1 MSFDDEDWDDEEE
14 DFDEESEEAVR
25 LALVARFAKGAAATP
40 FLSRL
45 GEPLEAEE
53 VALAGEYCAAL
64 GFPEAAVAPV
74 ESFEGAAEAGETLG
88 YDTAAWEA
96 AEQLRVGLQSR
107 AQELLGEEMVEG
119 ALQDMIAYLAV
130 AVQDAVREAGA
141 AFDVEDEGLLN
152 AVAGTLLR
160 ACHNAA
166 LVLLAGE
173 DETHALA
180 LEYRLFELG
189 RWPVA
194 LTGSTLHLF

>member
-1 MSFDDEDWDDEEE
+1 MQFDDDDWDDEDE
-14 DFDEESEEAVR
+14 DEESEEAAR
-25 LALVARFAKGAAATP
+25 LTLLARFAKGAAGAP

-45 GEPLEAEE
+45 GEPITAPEAD
-53 VALAGEYCAAL
+53 LAQTFCAAL
-64 GFPEAAVAPV
+64 GFPDAVVVPV
-74 ESFEGAAEAGETLG
+74 ESFEAAAEAGETLG

-96 AEQLRVGLQSR
+96 TEQLRIGLVAR
-107 AQELLGEEMVEG
+107 ANELLGEETVQG
-119 ALQDMIAYLAV
+119 ALQDVIAYLAV
-130 AVQDAVREAGA
+130 AVQDAVVEAGA
-141 AFDVEDEGLLN
+141 VFDVADEPLLN
-152 AVAGTLLR
+152 AAAGATLR

-173 DETHALA
+173 DETHPLA